1 MNKHTWT
8 AMAVGATCA
17 LLVAGC
23 RDSRAGSRNN
33 TQDNQGARAGDDK
46 TLSLVIA
53 YGSEKKTW
61 LGDET
66 ARFVATHPKTASGR
80 PIVVDARPMGS
91 GQAATEIASG
101 RLKPAVF
108 APASSLYVAE
118 LDRQLAG
125 RGAAGALA
133 GGPKGEGAV
142 VSAEPLAISPV
153 IVAMW
158 RPMAEALGWPDKRI
172 GWADLLRVSTEPEGW
187 GRYGHPDWGRF
198 KLGHTSPELS
208 SSGLC
213 AVLAEVYAGAGKTRG
228 LEAADLDAPSTR
240 AFVRTVEGTVVH
252 YGKSTGFFVDKMLSR
267 GPGSLSA
274 LVAYENLVI
283 ESYATH
289 PAVPLVAV
297 YPKEG
302 TFWADHPFAVL
313 RSASPDE
320 RDAAAQLLAHLKSRA
335 AQERALANGF
345 RPADPKVA
353 IGAPVDAAH
362 GADAKQPET
371 LLPIPPADVTA
382 RLVPLWKETKRGA
395 DVALVFDKSGSMQGA
410 PLTQAQAGARAFVRA
425 LADED
430 SVSYV
435 PFDETVHP
443 SRGPWR
449 VGTDRAAIDGQV
461 AMTSAFGGTA
471 LYDAIART
479 WDEASERAKRSP
491 ATIHAVVVM
500 TDGRDESSAMTLPA
514 LRLKL
519 AAARTSDGEV
529 PVRVFTIAYGDGADD
544 RVLGEIAESARGW
557 SGRGTPE
564 NIQQVYAD
572 VAAFF

>member
-1 MNKHTWT
+1 
-8 AMAVGATCA
+8 MAVGATCA
-17 LLVAGC
+17 MLVAGC
-23 RDSRAGSRNN
+23 RDSRAGSRND
-33 TQDNQGARAGDDK
+33 TRDTQGAKQGDDK

-61 LGDET
+61 LADET
-66 ARFVATHPKTASGR
+66 ARFAATHPKTASGR
-80 PIVVDARPMGS
+80 AIVVDARAMGS

-101 RLKPAVF
+101 RLRAAVF

-125 RGAAGALA
+125 GATGGALA
-133 GGPKGEGAV
+133 GNAKRE
-142 VSAEPLAISPV
+142 SAALSSEPLAISPV

-158 RPMAEALGWPDKRI
+158 RPMAEALGWPEKRI
-172 GWADLLRVSTEPEGW
+172 GWADLMRVATEPEGW
-187 GRYGHPDWGRF
+187 GRYGHPDWGPF

-213 AVLAEVYAGAGKTRG
+213 AVLAEAYAGAGKTRG
-228 LEAADLDAPSTR
+228 LEVADLDAPATR
-240 AFVRTVEGTVVH
+240 SFVRAVEGTVVH

-283 ESYATH
+283 ESYAKR

-302 TFWADHPFAVL
+302 TFWADHPFAVMKN
-313 RSASPDE
+313 ASPDE

-345 RPADPKVA
+345 RPADPKIA
-353 IGAPVDAAH
+353 IGAPVDSAH
-362 GADAKQPET
+362 GADPKQPET
-371 LLPIPPADVTA
+371 LLPIPAADVTA
-382 RLVPLWKETKRGA
+382 RLVPLWRATKRGA
-395 DVALVFDKSGSMQGA
+395 DVALVFDKSGSMRGA

-425 LADED
+425 LAEED

-443 SRGPWR
+443 AGGPWR
-449 VGTDRAAIDGQV
+449 VGTDRAAIDGRI

-471 LYDAIART
+471 LYDAIARS
-479 WDEASERAKRSP
+479 WDEAGARARQSP

-500 TDGRDESSAMTLPA
+500 TDGRDESSTMTLSA
-514 LRLKL
+514 LRAKL
-519 AAARTSDGEV
+519 AAARSGDGEV
-529 PVRVFTIAYGDGADD
+529 PVRVFTIAYGDGADE